1 MRAKSEMPQAFVLYP
16 SKSYDDCID
25 ECERLGLI
33 ERMKHGDDDYIR
45 FTQLG
50 HNVLCAMVSITGDID
65 IDDTLKVP

>member
-1 MRAKSEMPQAFVLYP
+1 MSNAPQAFVLSP

-33 ERMKHGDDDYIR
+33 ERMSHGDNDYIR

-50 HNVLCAMVSITGDID
+50 HNVLAAMAAIAGDVDLDEPFQVS
-65 IDDTLKVP
+65 

>member
-1 MRAKSEMPQAFVLYP
+1 MPQALVLSP

-33 ERMKHGDDDYIR
+33 ERMSHGDADYIR

-50 HNVLCAMVSITGDID
+50 HNVLCAMVSIAGDID
-65 IDDTLKVP
+65 IDDTLKAS